1 MMVSLIL
8 LAALKKAMNF
18 RSDGHPQ
25 LRYFYGSDFGVSS
38 SRFTFRYKGH
48 VLRGERFFGQNKDY
62 KGVLVFF
69 HGMGAGYTAYSQ
81 EIAYFALHGY
91 LVYAYDYLGCMTSE
105 GSGIG
110 SICEPVLIQKEFFA
124 FLDQDEPARGLPRYA
139 VGHSWGG
146 YAALAAAS
154 PEYGIKAIISIAGFV
169 NAVDMVCRLEPKL
182 EKFRFLVRN
191 AFRIGFG
198 KIAANDITD
207 VVANSHARVLYIQGD
222 KDTAVLPADGIDKV
236 RAAFPNDPRVQIR
249 LVPGAG
255 HNPYWTKE
263 GQDYIVMLVREHHM
277 TSLDFDNQFDV
288 DYEKLNCDDPAFMQS
303 LLDFLENVD
312 KPSAGE

>member
-1 MMVSLIL
+1 MFSLLL

-25 LRYFYGSDFGVSS
+25 LRYFYGKDFGVSS
-38 SRFTFRYKGH
+38 SKFSFLYKGH
-48 VLRGERFFGQNKDY
+48 VLRGERFFASEGDY
-62 KGVLVFF
+62 KGVVVFF

-124 FLDQDEPARGLPRYA
+124 FLDQDEPANGLPRFA

-146 YAALAAAS
+146 YAALASAK
-154 PEYGIKAIISIAGFV
+154 PEYRIEAIVSIAGFV
-169 NAVDMVCRLEPKL
+169 SAVDMVCRLEPKL
-182 EKFRFLVRN
+182 EKFRFLVKS

-198 KIAANDITD
+198 KVAVRDITD

-222 KDTAVLPADGIDKV
+222 KDTAVLPADGIEKV
-236 RAAFPNDPRVQIR
+236 QAAFPNDSRVQTR

-263 GQDYIVMLVREHHM
+263 GQEYIVMLVKDHQMMRR
-277 TSLDFDNQFDV
+277 DFDNQFEI
-288 DYEKLNCDDPAFMQS
+288 DYARLNCDDPAFMQS

-312 KPSAGE
+312 KPNAG